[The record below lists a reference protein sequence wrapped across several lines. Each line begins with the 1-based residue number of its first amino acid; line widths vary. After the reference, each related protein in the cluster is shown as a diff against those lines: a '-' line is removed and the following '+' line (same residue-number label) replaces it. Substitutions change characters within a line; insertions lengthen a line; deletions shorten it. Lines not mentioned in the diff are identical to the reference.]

1 MNNDTLLNIASEF
14 ETPLYVYDAE
24 SIKNQYQN
32 LISAFPEK
40 TKFFYACKALTKICR
55 TAGRKS

>member
-14 ETPLYVYDAE
+14 GTPLYVYDAE

-32 LISAFPEK
+32 LIYFK
-40 TKFFYACKALTKICR
+40 HIQTTLLTK
-55 TAGRKS
+55 TL

>member
-14 ETPLYVYDAE
+14 GTPLYVYDAE

-40 TKFFYACKALTKICR
+40 TKFFYACKALTNINIL
-55 TAGRKS
+55 